1 MKTLNLGLLA
11 GIVTQYGQPLYPAT
25 PTTEA
30 GSVAP
35 GEYTLDGN
43 TLVLVNEG
51 ITMYIPI
58 RTSRIE
64 QGVDATQTFNI
75 GIFTASRDA
84 QGEYNGSAWSVKAGS
99 QKAFAY

>member
-25 PTTEA
+25 PAILA

-43 TLVLVNEG
+43 TIVIINEG

-58 RTSRIE
+58 RTSRVE
-64 QGVDATQTFNI
+64 QGVDDAQSFNI
-75 GIFTASRDA
+75 GVFEASRDA
-84 QGEYNGSAWSVKAGS
+84 SGKYNGSAWSVTKGT